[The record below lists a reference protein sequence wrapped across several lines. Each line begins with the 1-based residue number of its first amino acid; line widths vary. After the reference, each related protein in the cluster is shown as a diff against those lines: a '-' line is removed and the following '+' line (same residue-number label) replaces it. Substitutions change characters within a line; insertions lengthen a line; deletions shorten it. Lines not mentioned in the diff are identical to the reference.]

1 MAMEIKPTQTG
12 ITQPISQKPLQTHAA
27 TDMSN
32 ETTRTSTV
40 TVTSAAEDLIEMER
54 ALSELAG
61 VDEAKVALLK
71 QQIEDEELQVDAS
84 HIAGKLIAQEIEL
97 L

>member
-1 MAMEIKPTQTG
+1 
-12 ITQPISQKPLQTHAA
+12 
-27 TDMSN
+27 MSN

-71 QQIEDEELQVDAS
+71 QQIEDEALQVDAS
-84 HIAGKLIAQEIEL
+84 DIADNLIAQEIEL